1 MTPMHPN
8 PHATAR
14 AAASDAVLDREETI
28 SRDELEALQLSRLQH
43 TVAYAYDRVPLYK
56 RKFDEAGVHPT
67 DLRELS
73 DLGNF
78 PFTTKDDLRLEYPF
92 GMFAVPQHEVARIHA
107 SSGTTGRAT
116 VVGYTKKDLADWAKL
131 VARSLRASGVRPG
144 MKVHNAYGYG
154 LFTGGMGAHAG
165 AEALGCTVIPISG
178 GQTERQIT
186 AHPGLQ
192 AGRHPGHPH
201 LPADHRRRHGAH
213 GHRSRLHLAEVR
225 RPGRRTVDRGDA
237 ARARSHHEHQGLRHL
252 RPFRGHGPGR
262 RRRSRGDAGRQPHLG
277 GPLPPGN
284 HRPLQPR
291 GGQGERP
298 AATANTASSSS
309 PRSPRKPCRSS
320 VTAPRTSPGCSPA
333 PPGPRTAGW
342 AASPAA
348 ATT

>member
-1 MTPMHPN
+1 MTQETVAP
-8 PHATAR
+8 T
-14 AAASDAVLDREETI
+14 SEAVLDREETI

-73 DLGNF
+73 DLGKF
-78 PFTTKDDLRLEYPF
+78 PFTTKEDLRLEYPF

-186 AHPGLQ
+186 LIQDFKPDAILATPTYLLTIADAMMKQGIDPASTSLKY
-192 AGRHPGHPH
+192 AVLGAEPWTEEMRHE
-201 LPADHRRRHGAH
+201 LED
-213 GHRSRLHLAEVR
+213 
-225 RPGRRTVDRGDA
+225 D
-237 ARARSHHEHQGLRHL
+237 HEHQGLRHL
-252 RPFRGHGPGR
+252 RALRGHGPGR
-262 RRRSRGDAGRQPHLG
+262 RRRGRGNPGRQPHLG
-277 GPLPPGN
+277 GPLPPRN
-284 HRPLQPR
+284 HRRL
-291 GGQGERP
+291 RP
-298 AATANTASSSS
+298 HPWSWATANTASWSS
-309 PRSPRKPCRSS
+309 PRSPRKRCRSS
-320 VTAPRTSPGCSPA
+320 GTAPRTSPGCCPA
-333 PPGPRTAGW
+333 PPAPRTAAW